1 MRKVLY
7 YIAFYL
13 IGFIWMG
20 CGIMAFGFAAAP
32 AAFDA
37 PVTESYI
44 KAAAWSAMYFALLGV
59 LCRMEVK
66 RDASIFRK

>member
-1 MRKVLY
+1 MKKVLF

-20 CGIMAFGFAAAP
+20 CGIMAFGFLAASE
-32 AAFDA
+32 AFDA

-59 LCRMEVK
+59 LCGMEVK